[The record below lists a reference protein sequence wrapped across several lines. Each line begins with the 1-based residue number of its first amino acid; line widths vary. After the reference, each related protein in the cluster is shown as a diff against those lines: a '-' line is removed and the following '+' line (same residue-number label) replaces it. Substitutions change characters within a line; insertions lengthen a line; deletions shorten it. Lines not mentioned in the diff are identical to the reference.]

1 MNEAGQG
8 YVRATPRSE
17 ASLNHAN
24 ANAGAT
30 YSCTWPQS
38 SETALYTYIQL
49 AALTHAALA
58 VSVLDAP
65 DISCNRNVVH

>member
-30 YSCTWPQS
+30 YVPT
-38 SETALYTYIQL
+38 ETALYTYIQL